1 MTQRYLFVAMAVP
14 LACILIFHN
23 SNAFS
28 PQSPIITTR
37 LRHASKKIPQISHDR
52 IRSKSALRQNLS
64 YDNGDNDGN
73 DQNGNE
79 NDITLNRREALM
91 TSASLATSIFLMT
104 SESASAAATQGISKK
119 DLTNLSLGEGQWSPF
134 KSAQTQTNI
143 ASQPFAR
150 NIIPPNFATYLSR
163 FLIAYDDGVSSWWQ
177 QKEQRYSLLPS
188 AESRKKLGKDFGS
201 FARSNQISLG
211 NFVIENTSI
220 GSIGAGADTEV
231 KLNNDAEIQQKF
243 EELLRVFVKEYGSE
257 DNGEAKRHLG
267 LLFSILPPKYQPV
280 QPLRELFSTIT
291 NETEENNIQQQQ
303 GQDQSLPYPTFK
315 PSPGKLSVA
324 YTEALTQLLPSK
336 FTPYYD
342 ASTKSFTIQ
351 PSLNLYE
358 VGVADEFGQNA
369 IATIF
374 GPLSSTPLK
383 RERPEQSLGI
393 YTLLGLSGG
402 LGCALTHSL
411 VIPVDV
417 VKTRLQS
424 DPDRYSNIYDGA
436 MDIAQTEGLRGFS
449 LGAQATIAGYFWYG
463 LSVYPS
469 YAFSKWCLT
478 NVVLDPALAMANA
491 DGIALVAGAIA
502 AIIASFGLTPLEAC
516 RIRTVSEPEIYR
528 DIGLVGTASAIS
540 SEDSSLGW
548 KALYAGLPSLL
559 ARQIIFGSVKF
570 LAYERACEALF
581 LTWPFLRDTTVTVLG
596 VTIAAGALSGALSSV
611 VSQPADSVLTYVAN
625 NKGGDGASLGVIEG
639 SQIMVK
645 NEGVSSLFRGL
656 GSRCV
661 WAALIISGQFFLY
674 DIFKNALGINADDL
688 SEVFQFI
695 IK

>member
-14 LACILIFHN
+14 LACILIFHK
-23 SNAFS
+23 SDAFS
-28 PQSPIITTR
+28 PQSPITTTR
-37 LRHASKKIPQISHDR
+37 FRHPIIHTPHVSHGQMISLLPSRQISSD
-52 IRSKSALRQNLS
+52 
-64 YDNGDNDGN
+64 DGDCGDGD
-73 DQNGNE
+73 DQNANE
-79 NDITLNRREALM
+79 NNVNLGRREALM
-91 TSASLATSIFLMT
+91 TSASLAASLFMMT
-104 SESASAAATQGISKK
+104 SQSASAAPETSTKG
-119 DLTNLSLGEGQWSPF
+119 LTNLSLGEGQWSPF
-134 KSAQTQTNI
+134 KSTQTQTNI

-150 NIIPPNFATYLSR
+150 NIIPPNFVTYLSR
-163 FLIAYDDGVSSWWQ
+163 FLITYDDGVASWWQ
-177 QKEQRYSLLPS
+177 RNEQRYSLLPS
-188 AESRKKLGKDFGS
+188 AEGRKKLGKDFGS
-201 FARSNQISLG
+201 LARSNQISLG
-211 NFVIENTSI
+211 NYVIENSSSAI
-220 GSIGAGADTEV
+220 IGAEV
-231 KLNNDAEIQQKF
+231 KLNNDSEIQQKF
-243 EELLRVFVKEYGSE
+243 EELLRVFVKEYGSK
-257 DNGEAKRHLG
+257 DDGEAKRHLG

-280 QPLRELFSTIT
+280 RALQELFPTKSTKV
-291 NETEENNIQQQQ
+291 EEDNIQQHQ
-303 GQDQSLPYPTFK
+303 GQGQSLPYPTFK

-324 YTEALTQLLPSK
+324 YTEALTQLLPSR

-351 PSLNLYE
+351 PSLSLYE

-478 NVVLDPALAMANA
+478 NVVLDPAIAMANA
-491 DGIALVAGAIA
+491 DGIALAAGAIA
-502 AIIASFGLTPLEAC
+502 AIIASLGLTPLEAC
-516 RIRTVSEPEIYR
+516 RIRTVSEPDIYR
-528 DIGLVGTASAIS
+528 DIGLVGTASAIA

-645 NEGVSSLFRGL
+645 NEGVASLFRGL